1 MNAGNGLWLADGNTF
16 SKNDFISRGC
26 LNTINGILKFL
37 QEMHV
42 TVAHQQQEM
51 LDETCLKNINC
62 TTNAAIYISPSVVI
76 RVQFMKHHPF
86 QSLKHILKQK
96 SYSSLQ

>member
-1 MNAGNGLWLADGNTF
+1 MQEMDGPWLADGSTF
-16 SKNDFISRGC
+16 STNDFISRGS

-51 LDETCLKNINC
+51 LDETCLKILIVLQMQQY
-62 TTNAAIYISPSVVI
+62 T
-76 RVQFMKHHPF
+76 
-86 QSLKHILKQK
+86 SLHLLW
-96 SYSSLQ
+96 SESNW